1 MNRVDTEWSKAMK
14 EHPTTSTSREF
25 TIVARP
31 ASSIE
36 VDPRAGLN
44 RNRSALIAST
54 PEESLVVD
62 DRCGL
67 TPAQAVEGKLM
78 NLLRN
83 DSLGLSHL
91 QLRGVV
97 RGRRES

>member
-1 MNRVDTEWSKAMK
+1 MQ
-14 EHPTTSTSREF
+14 EHPTRSTSREF

-31 ASSIE
+31 ANSIE
-36 VDPRAGLN
+36 VDPRAELN
-44 RNRSALIAST
+44 RNRSALIASV

-62 DRCGL
+62 DRCSL

-83 DSLGLSHL
+83 DSLGLSQL
-91 QLRGVV
+91 QLRGVT
-97 RGRRES
+97 RGRHES